1 MKCIMCFVACFE
13 RLMKFVN
20 KHAYI
25 EVLLRNKTFCG
36 GVFKA
41 VSLLTGNF
49 LRVGVLMGL
58 VSLVMFISTLFIVF
72 VVSFICFYSIQGIAD
87 RNND

>member
-49 LRVGVLMGL
+49 LRVGILMGL
-58 VSLVMFISTLFIVF
+58 VSLVMFISTIFIVF
-72 VVSFICFYSIQGIAD
+72 LVCLICFYSI
-87 RNND
+87 